1 MVKPMNMRN
10 GIPIVQ
16 SVKKKKQPQGRL
28 WKAIPNPYTRYI
40 EMTIIV
46 DGCEASVIMP
56 YKYKW
61 VQKYQSEG
69 WITKEVWVI

>member
-1 MVKPMNMRN
+1 MNLRN
-10 GIPIVQ
+10 GIPIIQ
-16 SVKKKKQPQGRL
+16 SGKLKQPQGRL
-28 WKAIPNPYTRYI
+28 WKVQPNPYKRYI
-40 EMTIIV
+40 EMTMKV

-61 VQKYQSEG
+61 VQKYKREG